1 MLNLILTAIVVGATA
16 AGFALA
22 LRALPFVG
30 RWVEAGIKPWACDV
44 CLGFWSTCLV
54 ALVYWVATGAVLASV
69 GPAYPVC
76 LGVLRWLTEPKHT
89 PMFPEE

>member
-1 MLNLILTAIVVGATA
+1 MLNLILTAIVFGATA

-22 LRALPFVG
+22 LRALPVI
-30 RWVEAGIKPWACDV
+30 RSWVDAGTKPWACDI

-54 ALVYWVATGAVLASV
+54 ALVYWFATGAVLAAV

-76 LGVLRWLTEPKHT
+76 LAVLRWLTEPKSV

>member
-1 MLNLILTAIVVGATA
+1 MLELLITSIIVGATA

-22 LRALPFVG
+22 VRALPGVS
-30 RWVEAGIKPWACDV
+30 RWVSEGTKPWACDI

-54 ALVYWVATGAVLASV
+54 ALVYWVASGIVLASV

-76 LGVLRWLTEPKHT
+76 LGVLRWLSEPKHV